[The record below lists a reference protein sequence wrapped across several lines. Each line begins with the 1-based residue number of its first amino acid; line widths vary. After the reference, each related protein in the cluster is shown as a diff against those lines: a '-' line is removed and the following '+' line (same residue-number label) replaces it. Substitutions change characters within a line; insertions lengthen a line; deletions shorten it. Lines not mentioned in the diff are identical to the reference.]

1 MKNVMVRAWEI
12 YRTLEGDHLA
22 KLAMSLRMA
31 WKEIKS
37 AENFELPEMS
47 EYAMVKKGFGLPA
60 LIGTE
65 DQIKWARQI
74 RKEILQQ
81 LAFLTKTTN
90 AEGKP
95 INGFVKAVNGGKDAV
110 INYINDFPSDYSD
123 AIKAEK
129 RQQRID
135 GFFALAR
142 VIKNFNEI
150 ASHADCRYW
159 IDNRTNQL
167 KNFANKSLIN
177 QLYA

>member
-12 YRTLEGDHLA
+12 YKTLEGDHLA
-22 KLAMSLRMA
+22 KLAMALRMA
-31 WKEIKS
+31 WAEIKS

-47 EYAMVKKGFGLPA
+47 EYAMVKKGFGLPS
-60 LIGTE
+60 LVGTE

-74 RKEILQQ
+74 RNEILQQ

-95 INGFVKAVNGGKDAV
+95 IGGIVKAVNGGKDAV
-110 INYINDFPSDYSD
+110 IKYINDFPSDWD
-123 AIKAEK
+123 EEIKRDIIK
-129 RQQRID
+129 QRID

-159 IDNRTNQL
+159 IDNRTNQI
-167 KNFANKSLIN
+167 KNFANKSLIS